1 LQCDP
6 RKVRLSEPPKVE
18 LYLAQVAPKEI
29 GSIDPA
35 PYMTGGKTIK
45 QAQLE
50 FLQARLGGAQ
60 EEFLKVP
67 KKKSNPSFEVAE
79 QHTEKNRYR
88 DIHPYDDNVVRLR
101 SSSDGTSYINASY
114 VTFPALSSRNKAY
127 YFICTQGPTSATV
140 DDQWYVAVEMDRRPR
155 LGLPSP
161 LCHAFKLAGFVS
173 VVFLNSSCGAQSL
186 SLSLSYIPPN
196 P

>member
-1 LQCDP
+1 MA
-6 RKVRLSEPPKVE
+6 E
-18 LYLAQVAPKEI
+18 VAPKEL

-35 PYMTGGKTIK
+35 PYMGGGKTIK
-45 QAQLE
+45 QAQLD
-50 FLQARLGGAQ
+50 FLQARLDGAQ

-88 DIHPYDDNVVRLR
+88 DILPYDDNVVRLR

-140 DDQWYVAVEMDRRPR
+140 DDQWYVAAKINISGAVR
-155 LGLPSP
+155 LDLP
-161 LCHAFKLAGFVS
+161 LACVM
-173 VVFLNSSCGAQSL
+173 QS
-186 SLSLSYIPPN
+186 N
-196 P
+196 